1 MLQPFSISISSI
13 LKTNVKFSL
22 PAIIQTIINV
32 DENSDTGERKN
43 NADPRRLTH
52 ADQDPEHCSKPKS
65 PIASITDWPDPDRH
79 ALKADPYPDSDPAK

>member
-13 LKTNVKFSL
+13 LKTNVKFIL

-32 DENSDTGERKN
+32 DENSDTGERKI

-65 PIASITDWPDPDRH
+65 PTASIMDQRRLMPIRIRISMSRYRS
-79 ALKADPYPDSDPAK
+79 ALN